1 MSMREAASGERVLA
15 VGISGSP
22 SASSKSRTLLEL
34 ALAQLAAQGVATRLV
49 DLATLSAD
57 GLLGRTEDAGVEEA
71 LETASAAL
79 IVVASTPVYR
89 ATYSGL
95 LKVFFDRLQPRSL
108 DGRIGIAIATGGVPG
123 HLLVLDHGLRP
134 LFGSLGCLVVPT
146 GIYGTD
152 AQFTGGTPETGLVAR
167 VERAVAEAVALARAP
182 LRPLPSPDSLEL

>member
-1 MSMREAASGERVLA
+1 VTETPWEARERLTA

-22 SASSKSRTLLEL
+22 SARSKSRTLLEV
-34 ALAQLAAQGVATRLV
+34 ALAELELHGAETQLV
-49 DLATLSAD
+49 DLGTLPAD
-57 GLLGRTEDAGVEEA
+57 GLLGRADDPAVDEA
-71 LETASAAL
+71 VAAVGAAR

-152 AQFTGGTPETGLVAR
+152 TQFRDGIPDAGLVAR
-167 VERAVAEAVALARAP
+167 IERAAAEAAALARAP
-182 LRPLPSPDSLEL
+182 LRAPVAPPLPET